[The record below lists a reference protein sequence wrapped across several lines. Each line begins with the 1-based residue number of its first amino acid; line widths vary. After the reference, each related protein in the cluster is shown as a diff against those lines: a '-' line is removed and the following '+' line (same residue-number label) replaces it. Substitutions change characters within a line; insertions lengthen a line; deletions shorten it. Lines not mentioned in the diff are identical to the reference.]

1 MKYKVS
7 VRNASC
13 FDIEEVKYFETMMEA
28 KLFRNM
34 IWRTRY
40 QFTKLEE
47 VTGNKNANEKPWS
60 FCVKG
65 VNGVT
70 LAFKNIGEAERFF
83 GMGVNTLRTAFNMT
97 KKQMYK
103 GAKVYFDYAKPTI
116 LSTVTDDVKKS
127 MFYEKRGK
135 QKVKVTDLNGKE
147 VIFNSIKETAKEMHI
162 AITKVYEQAKKEEK
176 YKGYYYEFVEG

>member
-1 MKYKVS
+1 MYKVS
-7 VRNASC
+7 VINASC
-13 FDIEEVKYFETMMEA
+13 TGIEGVRYFKTRMEA
-28 KLFRNM
+28 KMFRDM
-34 IWRTRY
+34 IWKTRY
-40 QFTKLEE
+40 QFAKLEE
-47 VTGNKNANEKPWS
+47 VTGNKNANEKTWS

-103 GAKVYFDYAKPTI
+103 GAKVYFDYAKPTV

-162 AITKVYEQAKKEEK
+162 AITKVYEQAEKEEE
-176 YKGYYYEFVEG
+176 YKGYYYEFVDG

>member
-1 MKYKVS
+1 MYKVS
-7 VRNASC
+7 VINASC
-13 FDIEEVKYFETMMEA
+13 FDVEEVKHFGTMMEA
-28 KLFRNM
+28 KLFRDM

-40 QFTKLEE
+40 QFAKIEE
-47 VTGNKNANEKPWS
+47 LGGRPETEEILA

-70 LAFKNIGEAERFF
+70 LAFKNISEAERFF

-103 GAKVYFDYAKPTI
+103 GARVYFDYAEPTV
-116 LSTVTDDVKKS
+116 LSTVSDDVKKS

-135 QKVKVTDLNGKE
+135 QKVKVTDSSGKE
-147 VIFNSIKETAKEMHI
+147 TIFNSIKETAREMHI
-162 AITKVYEQAKKEEK
+162 AITKVYEQAGKKEK